1 MGSQDVGLMETSEI
15 IWDHP
20 PPVGED
26 IDPEKVTNMFV
37 AKTGLRLLELLITE
51 WKWLLK
57 LRLEG

>member
-1 MGSQDVGLMETSEI
+1 METSEI